1 MPNRK
6 KPADAV
12 TLLIR
17 QHAALRGLFQRYRE
31 LATTATAAVA
41 ERRAIVDDL
50 CLQLSLHARIED
62 ELFYPVVRKPGWSL
76 APTYVATRSHA
87 EMFDVIE
94 VLASMPAD
102 HRSFDATVVALEA
115 AVLPHFK
122 EEEVRMFP
130 SIRDT
135 TVDLL
140 SLATLL
146 EERHEVLAHR
156 RSRADGSAVPAF
168 RRSSRLASGYR

>member
-1 MPNRK
+1 MPTRK

-12 TLLIR
+12 TVLVR

-31 LATTATAAVA
+31 LAEPATAAAA
-41 ERRAIVDDL
+41 ERRAIVDEL

-76 APTYVATRSHA
+76 APTYLATRSHA

-94 VLASMPAD
+94 ILASMPAD

-115 AVLPHFK
+115 AALPHFK
-122 EEEVRMFP
+122 EEEDRMFP
-130 SIRDT
+130 SIRNT
-135 TVDLL
+135 TVDLHA
-140 SLATLL
+140 LAELL
-146 EERHEVLAHR
+146 EERREVLAHR
-156 RSRADGSAVPAF
+156 RARADGSAVPAF
-168 RRSSRLASGYR
+168 RSTARLDHVRR